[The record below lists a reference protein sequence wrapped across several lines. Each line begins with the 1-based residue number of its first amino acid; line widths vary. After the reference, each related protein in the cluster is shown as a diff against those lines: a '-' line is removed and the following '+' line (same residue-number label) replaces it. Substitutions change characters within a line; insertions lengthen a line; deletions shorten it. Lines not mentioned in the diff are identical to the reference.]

1 MAPFLLHQKTCG
13 FLFCTHDKK
22 TYKISPTDKKRP
34 HKSHRYDES
43 FFASLIRL
51 SDFSIPSKPFRS
63 FSYSA
68 QSAKERVNLAY
79 CFNKLYEIAIQHSK
93 KIPL

>member
-1 MAPFLLHQKTCG
+1 MDFYFVLMT
-13 FLFCTHDKK
+13 KK

-34 HKSHRYDES
+34 HKSHRYDEL

-51 SDFSIPSKPFRS
+51 SDFYIPSKPFRS